1 MKKRWLVPVLI
12 ALLAVLPVTVHA
24 EHFTGGDGWKV
35 SFNGKKMTSTF
46 KNTDIDDAVY
56 KLEPGDDV
64 TFSLALR
71 NDYSKT
77 TDWYMTN
84 KVLQSLE
91 DTQSVAEGGAYSY
104 ILTYCQPD
112 GTEQILY
119 SSDQVGGETKN
130 ESGEGLHQATNS
142 LKDYFYLDRLQAGEA
157 GTITLQVELEGET
170 QGNTYQDTLAKL
182 QMNFAVELVNESTTP
197 SSDHSKDSDTEQGKD
212 NDSKHT
218 SGDTTQKTRPVKTGD
233 NSQVILY
240 SVLMFLSGLFCVGM
254 VVYSI
259 RNRRKIQEDDAGGK
273 GKA

>member
-218 SGDTTQKTRPVKTGD
+218 SGGTTQKTRPVKTGD

-259 RNRRKIQEDDAGGK
+259 RKRRKIQEDDAGGK